1 MNFSQE
7 DYSVTLEETKVTLL
21 RKEFHLLK
29 FLYQNK
35 GRAFSRAE
43 LLDAVWPLEEPTD
56 RTVDDHIYRLRKK
69 LFPFRNIVQIK
80 TVKGLGYLLKMEE
93 QQPEPFMPVPKEISE
108 HANQLFNTY
117 YKYGQGKALKE
128 LMSNQTLGY
137 PLEEKQQTLL
147 WLRSD
152 FESLLENL
160 DTNENKFVPLMLYA
174 YVENDKVKVIS
185 THEKVLHKNIL
196 DEKERMD
203 ISCFSLPMLYMKV
216 DKPGLA
222 MQLVTKEL
230 NAIKTSD
237 HGFLPLLKLMKA
249 MILLYEHK
257 MDEAKEGLAAV
268 EMELKRHPYLREQGA
283 FRVVKGLFHIA
294 NGERQTGKSM
304 IAEGIQTID
313 QTGHTYYFLFIYQ
326 ILDLLLPKAKSD
338 QALINEYKRQENNY
352 HKTTNLHRLKESI
365 IKHIHS
371 SI

>member
-1 MNFSQE
+1 MNYSQE
-7 DYSVTLEETKVTLL
+7 DYSVTLEGTKVTLL

-69 LFPFRNIVQIK
+69 LFPFRNDLQIK
-80 TVKGLGYLLKMEE
+80 TVKGLGYLMELKDR
-93 QQPEPFMPVPKEISE
+93 QPEPFMPVPKEISE
-108 HANQLFNTY
+108 HAIQLFNTY

-128 LMSNQTLGY
+128 LMTSQTLGY

-174 YVENDKVKVIS
+174 YVENDKAKVIS
-185 THEKVLHKNIL
+185 THEKVLQKNIL

-216 DKPGLA
+216 AKPELA

-230 NAIKTSD
+230 NAIETSD
-237 HGFLPLLKLMKA
+237 HGFLPLLKLMKTS
-249 MILLYEHK
+249 ILFYDNK
-257 MDEAKEGLAAV
+257 MDEVKDGLADA
-268 EMELKRHPYLREQGA
+268 EKELERHPYLREQGA
-283 FRVVKGLFHIA
+283 FKVVKGLFHVAI
-294 NGERQTGKSM
+294 GERQAGENY
-304 IAEGIQTID
+304 IDEGIQTID

-326 ILDLLLPKAKSD
+326 ILDLLLPKAKAGK
-338 QALINEYKRQENNY
+338 ALINEYKRQENNY
-352 HKTTNLHRLKESI
+352 HKTTNLHQLKETI
-365 IKHIHS
+365 IQHIHS
-371 SI
+371 FI